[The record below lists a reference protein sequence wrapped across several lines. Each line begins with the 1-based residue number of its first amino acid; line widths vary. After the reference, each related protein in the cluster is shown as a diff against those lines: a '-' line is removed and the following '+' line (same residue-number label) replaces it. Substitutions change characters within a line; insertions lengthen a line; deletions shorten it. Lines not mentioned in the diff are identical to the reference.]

1 MSVGAWVSSRLQ
13 DAPPAL
19 SGAIRSALGD
29 DAQRG
34 SNDVPMVCLAAAQ
47 RLLADIVTLRRF
59 GREDAL
65 ALLAVDALVTL
76 AYEHASGSVERLSDL
91 RALASSGAEQ
101 LASLA
106 S

>member
-19 SGAIRSALGD
+19 SGAIRGALAD

-34 SNDVPMVCLAAAQ
+34 AHDVPVVCLGAAE
-47 RLLADIVTLRRF
+47 RMLATIIRLRRF
-59 GREDAL
+59 GRDDAL

-76 AYEHASGSVERLSDL
+76 AYEHASGSVERLSEL
-91 RALASSGAEQ
+91 RALASTGAEQ
-101 LASLA
+101 LAALA